1 MLRKFHSWSG
11 LMATLLVV
19 MLSVTGAV
27 LSINPVME
35 FAQAKVAGTSSI
47 SVAELAGKLASSHPG
62 AEQIQR
68 SPSGSIIVYY
78 TKDGQTGADLINPIT
93 GETIGAYSNSP
104 VMVWVKNL
112 HRSYLLD
119 TPGRVG
125 AGIAT
130 FLMLILTISG
140 AIMLA
145 KRLGGWRQILR
156 PIQGTF
162 RQRLHCQVGRVAV
175 IALMLSATTG
185 LYMSAVTFELL
196 PDYQS
201 SEPAF
206 PENVKGDFPASID
219 TLTALKSIPLSEL
232 REIVYPYKDDHND
245 VYSITTHQGSGFIDQ
260 STGQLLSFQAFNNK
274 QKLHEFIYMLH
285 TGEGLWWLGLLLGLG
300 ALTVPLMSWTGIQIW
315 WRRKRSTATINNNA
329 APKSA
334 DTLILVGSEGNSTW
348 GFAKTFHDA
357 LNLAGHQV
365 HTISMNS
372 FANNSESHYPNT
384 KRLFILTATYGDGDT
399 PASASHFLTQ
409 LDKMTKIPEFPVAV
423 LGFGD
428 RQFPDFCQYAKDV
441 EAALTAKGWSQ
452 LLPLDTINR
461 QSPQEF
467 SRWGNTVGRVINT
480 KLSLVHTPSHPR
492 CTTLSLIERVDYGVE
507 VQAPTAVLRFKQ
519 PDVNDKGLPHFEAGD
534 LVGVLAPG
542 TKVARFYSLA
552 SASKDGMLEIC
563 IRHHSGGLCSSFLHS
578 SSVGDSIEAFIRPN
592 PSFRPASGK
601 APIVLIGAGTG
612 IGPLVGFIRNNKSHH
627 PIHLYWGGRNPQS
640 DFLYEPELKTY
651 LKDKRLTEL
660 NAVFSRTN
668 ECSYVQEKIGVDSL
682 ELRELIEKGAQ
693 ILVCGGRDMANSVM
707 VALNEVIAPLGM
719 DVLTLKAQGRYR
731 EDVY

>member
-196 PDYQS
+196 PHYQS

-206 PENVKGDFPASID
+206 P
-219 TLTALKSIPLSEL
+219 
-232 REIVYPYKDDHND
+232 
-245 VYSITTHQGSGFIDQ
+245 
-260 STGQLLSFQAFNNK
+260 
-274 QKLHEFIYMLH
+274 
-285 TGEGLWWLGLLLGLG
+285 
-300 ALTVPLMSWTGIQIW
+300 
-315 WRRKRSTATINNNA
+315 
-329 APKSA
+329 
-334 DTLILVGSEGNSTW
+334 
-348 GFAKTFHDA
+348 
-357 LNLAGHQV
+357 
-365 HTISMNS
+365 
-372 FANNSESHYPNT
+372 
-384 KRLFILTATYGDGDT
+384 
-399 PASASHFLTQ
+399 
-409 LDKMTKIPEFPVAV
+409 
-423 LGFGD
+423 
-428 RQFPDFCQYAKDV
+428 
-441 EAALTAKGWSQ
+441 
-452 LLPLDTINR
+452 
-461 QSPQEF
+461 
-467 SRWGNTVGRVINT
+467 
-480 KLSLVHTPSHPR
+480 
-492 CTTLSLIERVDYGVE
+492 
-507 VQAPTAVLRFKQ
+507 
-519 PDVNDKGLPHFEAGD
+519 
-534 LVGVLAPG
+534 
-542 TKVARFYSLA
+542 
-552 SASKDGMLEIC
+552 
-563 IRHHSGGLCSSFLHS
+563 
-578 SSVGDSIEAFIRPN
+578 
-592 PSFRPASGK
+592 
-601 APIVLIGAGTG
+601 
-612 IGPLVGFIRNNKSHH
+612 
-627 PIHLYWGGRNPQS
+627 
-640 DFLYEPELKTY
+640 
-651 LKDKRLTEL
+651 
-660 NAVFSRTN
+660 
-668 ECSYVQEKIGVDSL
+668 
-682 ELRELIEKGAQ
+682 
-693 ILVCGGRDMANSVM
+693 
-707 VALNEVIAPLGM
+707 
-719 DVLTLKAQGRYR
+719 
-731 EDVY
+731 